1 MRNSIKRGLTAAA
14 FAGVFATGYLCGSV
28 TQRNT
33 DAQMGDVGGAAAGA
47 VMKGAGEQGGALGSA
62 AKLGSAIV
70 DMQDHVSA
78 LQKNLDTLKGIK
90 SALGG

>member
-1 MRNSIKRGLTAAA
+1 MRNSLKRGLLAGA

-28 TQRNT
+28 TQRNA
-33 DAQMGDVGGAAAGA
+33 DAQMGDLGGAA
-47 VMKGAGEQGGALGSA
+47 MKAAEGQGGAVGSA
-62 AKLGSAIV
+62 AKLGSAIT
-70 DMQDHVSA
+70 DMESHVSA

>member
-1 MRNSIKRGLTAAA
+1 MRNSLKRGLLAGALV
-14 FAGVFATGYLCGSV
+14 GVFATGYLCGSV
-28 TQRNT
+28 TQRNA
-33 DAQMGDVGGAAAGA
+33 DAQVGDLGGQ
-47 VMKGAGEQGGALGSA
+47 VMKQAGESGGTLGSA

>member
-1 MRNSIKRGLTAAA
+1 MRNKTKRGFQAAA
-14 FAGVFATGYLCGSV
+14 LGAMFAAGYLCGTV
-28 TQRNT
+28 TQRNA
-33 DAQMGDVGGAAAGA
+33 DADMSDVGGA
-47 VMKGAGEQGGALGSA
+47 VMKQAGESGGSLGSA

-78 LQKNLDTLKGIK
+78 LQKNLDTLKTIK